1 LDFSNAF
8 PLVIVAVFCNLS
20 LLSAMAAGRAES
32 GSAGW
37 ALGLFAQLLTL
48 VIALAVSLAEFGN
61 RPSGTFIFSFGAV
74 ILGFLL
80 AVILSFVEYAA
91 FGRGSRFRADLSRS
105 LWLGRYGIG
114 RL

>member
-1 LDFSNAF
+1 MLA
-8 PLVIVAVFCNLS
+8 ACNLS

-37 ALGLFAQLLTL
+37 ALGLFAQIATL
-48 VIALAVSLAEFGN
+48 AFALAVSLVTFGN

-80 AVILSFVEYAA
+80 ATLLAFVEYVV
-91 FGRGSRFRADLSRS
+91 FGRGSSFKADLRGS
-105 LWLGRYGIG
+105 LWLGRFGIH